1 MAHFSNMNTAFPLSI
16 GELVLTRDGIYRWA
30 GEAGA
35 TEGSLDILYDY
46 RFNAVPNVTVSRNG
60 IGPAYLDY
68 SLDFADLRIILQK
81 KSNASGAPR
90 FHVEV
95 EGPEKWKSWA
105 YEPAVAILEAARYLA
120 IRDWH
125 EAGCPV
131 NIPQQPQEER
141 SEIPS
146 PSILDDFEEGDK
158 VFTQKK
164 KPGDRFT
171 DIGIV
176 VSVESDHMWVS
187 FPNGGSTPRRITTT
201 GYLQSPF
208 HLSHWRKMPNDELI
222 QKGNIISTSFPG
234 YLSVPNGR
242 ESFVV
247 TKIIPGEALNLKSLK
262 NPYHT
267 LQFDSSEYDS
277 LEQYLQHWQI
287 EG

>member
-1 MAHFSNMNTAFPLSI
+1 MAHFSNINTAFPLSV

-30 GEAGA
+30 GEADAHDG
-35 TEGSLDILYDY
+35 ILNISHDF
-46 RFNAVPNVTVSRNG
+46 RFNAVPNVTVYHNE
-60 IGPAYLDY
+60 IAPAYLDY
-68 SLDFADLRIILQK
+68 SLDFSDLRIHLQK
-81 KSNASGAPR
+81 KNNASGPPR

-95 EGPEKWKSWA
+95 DGPEKWKSWA
-105 YEPAVAILEAARYLA
+105 YEPAIAILEAARYLT

-131 NIPQQPQEER
+131 KSPEPRQTER
-141 SEIPS
+141 SEIPA
-146 PSILDDFEEGDK
+146 PSTLDDFEEGDK

-164 KPGDRFT
+164 KAVDRFT

-201 GYLQSPF
+201 GSPKGPF
-208 HLSHWRKMPNDELI
+208 HLSHWHKMPNDELL
-222 QKGNIISTSFPG
+222 QKGDTMSTSFPG
-234 YLSVPNGR
+234 YLSVSNGR
-242 ESFVV
+242 ESFIV
-247 TKIIPGEALNLKSLK
+247 TKIVPGEALHLKSLT

-277 LEQYLQHWQI
+277 LEQYLQHWQV